1 MLAAYVD
8 LKKVFDSV
16 HRESLWD
23 LLRLR
28 GIPAR
33 TIGLI
38 TGLYYGTESAVK
50 CGKPMVFTFN
60 DETQGIPGC
69 QGYAADLMRLLQRK
83 LNFSEVI
90 LPVQGFG
97 SVTNNGSWNGM
108 VGELSRLKADLS
120 PLDFSP
126 SAERANVL
134 DFGVTYSLDG
144 VIILGQA
151 PSLVSRP
158 FLLLN
163 IFSPLVCFS
172 HPKYFLFLRYYA
184 FQTMRLER
192 VTRLTRPV

>member
-1 MLAAYVD
+1 MIHGFHLS
-8 LKKVFDSV
+8 DSRV
-16 HRESLWD
+16 NR
-23 LLRLR
+23 
-28 GIPAR
+28 
-33 TIGLI
+33 
-38 TGLYYGTESAVK
+38 
-50 CGKPMVFTFN
+50 KPMVFTFN

-97 SVTNNGSWNGM
+97 SVTNKRVVERHGWRTEQ
-108 VGELSRLKADLS
+108 VKADLS

-192 VTRLTRPV
+192 VTRLTRRV